1 MLTIVVN
8 SQKGGSG
15 KTTLCAHL
23 SVQAERDGDGEIF
36 LIDTDRRERSRR
48 GMKSARPK
56 CLAG

>member
-23 SVQAERDGDGEIF
+23 SVQAERDGDGEVF
-36 LIDTDRRERSRR
+36 RKRSQGVKFISR
-48 GMKSARPK
+48 
-56 CLAG
+56 